1 MAVGKRLVSANAVL
15 VFAVVMAGILVRFAF
30 ASTKT
35 DFHLDEGYSVAITA
49 GDWMPGQDA
58 VAHNRWLS
66 RDEVW
71 GTVFL
76 GSPSGPG
83 KADFSTISAATGRDV
98 HPPLY
103 YWAFGAFRAL
113 MGPGNFAR
121 SGYALNLFLF
131 AITCALLSAIVWRL
145 RRNWIDVSLTLALFV
160 FSSTAISLTVFIRM
174 YELLQTVCVAFLAC
188 ALFVLFPVKG
198 RHGTVATML
207 AIAGLCATS
216 FAGLL
221 THYYF
226 LFFLISVAAFSAMY
240 LVSRLR
246 LSALLWCILAVAI
259 GLYLAYRTFPQMESH
274 LVESYRARQSVNALG
289 RSFGISSVS
298 RLVAFAAMI
307 AESLIPLAALL
318 AAIALAVATR
328 SRESHALEA
337 RARRLAA
344 RSPLAVPSLVLFLFV
359 FAATFFP
366 IALSAPYRSAR
377 YIGAFFPVYA
387 LAFASFAFLALPRH
401 TARALLGATVL
412 LVAIHGVRP
421 SSFCAFHED
430 YSIEGSTGFMRD
442 DKPLILLST
451 GEGVGWKNMLV
462 YVNMGLGKRIYVAND
477 SAASDVTARLK
488 RLARESGG
496 TVAYALVENL
506 FSTPPALERIGYYGF
521 FSVYR
526 IPVE

>member
-1 MAVGKRLVSANAVL
+1 MAVGKRLVSAHAVL

-30 ASTKT
+30 AAAKT
-35 DFHLDEGYSVAITA
+35 DFHVDEGYSVAITA
-49 GDWMPGQDA
+49 GDWVPGEDA

-76 GSPSGPG
+76 GNPPG
-83 KADFSTISAATGRDV
+83 SAKPDFSAISAATGRDV

-131 AITCALLSAIVWRL
+131 AITCALFSAIVWRL

-198 RHGTVATML
+198 RRGTVATAL
-207 AIAGLCATS
+207 AIAGLCVAS

-226 LFFLISVAAFSAMY
+226 LFFLIPVACFSAAY

-246 LSALLWCILAVAI
+246 LSALLWCVLAVAI

-274 LVESYRARQSVNALG
+274 LVESYRARQSVSALG
-289 RSFGISSVS
+289 RSFGGATVS
-298 RLVAFAAMI
+298 RLVAFAKMI

-328 SRESHALEA
+328 ISGSHAPE
-337 RARRLAA
+337 RSARRLAA
-344 RSPLAVPSLVLFLFV
+344 RRPFILPSLVLFLFV
-359 FAATFFP
+359 SAATFFP
-366 IALSAPYRSAR
+366 IALSAPYLSAR

-401 TARALLGATVL
+401 TARVLLCATVL
-412 LVAIHGVRP
+412 LVAIHGLRP
-421 SSFCAFHED
+421 SSLCAFHED
-430 YSIEGSTGFMRD
+430 YAIEGPTGFMRD
-442 DKPLILLST
+442 DKPLILMST

-462 YVNMGLGKRIYVAND
+462 YVNLGRDKRIYVANG
-477 SAASDVTARLK
+477 SAGSDITARLK
-488 RLARESGG
+488 RLARDSGG

-506 FSTPPALERIGYYGF
+506 FSVPPALERIGYYGF